1 MTSMPWDA
9 RGEAQAALRT
19 IVTDPQFGPA
29 TLSNP
34 QTMTNLLKDMLP
46 DSPRESSVLVAASDA
61 GVPDMLQSSV
71 SKGMDVGTAS
81 RLAVGSFENRT
92 ALTPDACQWAVGAM
106 VSALRLE
113 ARGQQ
118 TISTG
123 PVPGP
128 APVPGPGLG
137 PAPVPGPGPG
147 PAPVPGPPPGPEA
160 GRASGPRI
168 VAVAAAAIGAVL
180 IVWACALTFVHY
192 PASNGSPAVSYSFF
206 SVAGDPFGSWWYAIG
221 PVTVAVLAI
230 AAAIV
235 LIVAHAEWLRMLA
248 AGMLLAFGLVT
259 ALVFATYAF
268 TQGSSAHPGAAETV
282 GALGA
287 LLLLAAGVF
296 AVVDRKTSAGAAS

>member
-46 DSPRESSVLVAASDA
+46 DAPRESSVLVAASDA
-61 GVPDMLQSSV
+61 GVPDILQSNV

-81 RLAVGSFENRT
+81 RLAAGSFENRT
-92 ALTPDACQWAVGAM
+92 ALTSDACNWAVGAM
-106 VSALRLE
+106 ASALRLDV
-113 ARGQQ
+113 RDQQ
-118 TISTG
+118 TISPE

-128 APVPGPGLG
+128 APG
-137 PAPVPGPGPG
+137 PVPGPGPG
-147 PAPVPGPPPGPEA
+147 PEPAP
-160 GRASGPRI
+160 GRSGGPRT

-192 PASNGSPAVSYSFF
+192 PGTTSSPAVSYSFF

-221 PVTVAVLAI
+221 PITVAVLAI

-235 LIVAHAEWLRMLA
+235 LIAAHAEWLRMLA
-248 AGMLLAFGLVT
+248 AGMLLAFGVATL
-259 ALVFATYAF
+259 LVFATYGF
-268 TQGSSAHPGAAETV
+268 TQGSSAHPGPAEIV

-287 LLLLAAGVF
+287 LFLLAAGVF
-296 AVVDRKTSAGAAS
+296 AVVGRKKSAGATQGP

>member
-61 GVPDMLQSSV
+61 GVPDMLQGNV

-81 RLAVGSFENRT
+81 RLAAGSFENRT

-106 VSALRLE
+106 ASALRLE
-113 ARGQQ
+113 TRGQQ

-128 APVPGPGLG
+128 G

-147 PAPVPGPPPGPEA
+147 PAPVPGPGPGPEPA
-160 GRASGPRI
+160 RASGPRI
-168 VAVAAAAIGAVL
+168 VAVATATIGAVL

-248 AGMLLAFGLVT
+248 AGMLLAFGLATV
-259 ALVFATYAF
+259 LVFATYAF
-268 TQGSSAHPGAAETV
+268 TQGSSAHPGPAETV